1 MWSTNL
7 HLFGRAAYPACILL
21 LAAGAAAQD
30 KPSDAIRKQ
39 LEAARIQRE
48 AVRKQAELPA
58 QYRISPPVEPSMDCD
73 PLPPAEITPIVDAAA
88 QGNHVETAL
97 LRGVIEHESGGRPC
111 AVSSKGAQGLMQL
124 MPATIEQF
132 SVDDAFDP
140 KQNIEA
146 GAQFLK
152 QLLDKY
158 KGNLSLALA
167 AYNAGPAT
175 VDQANGIPDI
185 KETRDYVD
193 SIMKKLNAEAP
204 KPIKTLN

>member
-1 MWSTNL
+1 MGH
-7 HLFGRAAYPACILL
+7 HLQSCGKAAHSVFILL
-21 LAAGAAAQD
+21 LTTAAAAQD

-39 LEAARIQRE
+39 LEAAQIQRE
-48 AVRKQAELPA
+48 AVRKQAELAA

-88 QGNHVETAL
+88 QGNHVQTAL
-97 LRGVIEHESGGRPC
+97 LRGVIEQESGGRPC
-111 AVSSKGAQGLMQL
+111 AVSSKGALGLMQL
-124 MPATIEQF
+124 MPATVEQF
-132 SVDDAFDP
+132 NVDDAFDP

-167 AYNAGPAT
+167 AYNAGPGT

-185 KETRDYVD
+185 KETKDYVN
-193 SIMKKLNAEAP
+193 SIMKKMTIEPP
-204 KPIKTLN
+204 KPIKTIN